1 MPTTGDETVLEAS
14 VEHIGTLP
22 SEVRR
27 NLDHVRDLDRQCA
40 ELVGQLR
47 RAEDAYVKRAEE
59 TVLGLGLGGRTG
71 TGTGTGTGDGTGTGS
86 RKRPRAGSGG
96 GGGGASASA
105 AAASTA
111 SSSIPTT
118 EELRGRI
125 MDPAELESLARLRRD
140 TLQLAEEKIVVAEQ
154 TRAAIEEASS
164 RIDADLARFEALLKG
179 SGAFE
184 VPSGAKPNDL
194 AAIQVLPNSTE
205 WILAKVI
212 SQDVE
217 TGTYQLADEDV
228 ESSKGEFEFGDVGVR
243 GVLAA
248 PSSPPPL
255 VFVRSFIRFV
265 LCRWF
270 VSLIS
275 LIPSC
280 WGSVPSLFASSRLS
294 SCPILPPPQQSS
306 QVYNLP
312 ESQVVVLGGVDRL
325 SRGDVIYA
333 VYPDTTSFYQA
344 AVSQPPKRTAS
355 GEPFVLV
362 QFKDDSD
369 EHGVTHDK
377 AVLLQHVMRVP
388 SSAL

>member
-71 TGTGTGTGDGTGTGS
+71 TGTGTGDGTGTGS

-105 AAASTA
+105 AAASSA

-248 PSSPPPL
+248 PSSPTPPPL
-255 VFVRSFIRFV
+255 CSFVRSFVSFVSLV
-265 LCRWF
+265 LCR
-270 VSLIS
+270 
-275 LIPSC
+275 
-280 WGSVPSLFASSRLS
+280 
-294 SCPILPPPQQSS
+294 
-306 QVYNLP
+306 
-312 ESQVVVLGGVDRL
+312 
-325 SRGDVIYA
+325 
-333 VYPDTTSFYQA
+333 
-344 AVSQPPKRTAS
+344 
-355 GEPFVLV
+355 
-362 QFKDDSD
+362 
-369 EHGVTHDK
+369 
-377 AVLLQHVMRVP
+377 
-388 SSAL
+388 

>member
-1 MPTTGDETVLEAS
+1 MPTTGDETVLEAF
-14 VEHIGTLP
+14 VEHTGILP
-22 SEVRR
+22 TEVRR

-59 TVLGLGLGGRTG
+59 TVLGLGLGGRSG
-71 TGTGTGTGDGTGTGS
+71 TGTGDGDGTGTGS

-105 AAASTA
+105 AAASSA

-248 PSSPPPL
+248 PSSPPPPL

-265 LCRWF
+265 CVVGLCR
-270 VSLIS
+270 
-275 LIPSC
+275 
-280 WGSVPSLFASSRLS
+280 
-294 SCPILPPPQQSS
+294 
-306 QVYNLP
+306 
-312 ESQVVVLGGVDRL
+312 
-325 SRGDVIYA
+325 
-333 VYPDTTSFYQA
+333 
-344 AVSQPPKRTAS
+344 
-355 GEPFVLV
+355 
-362 QFKDDSD
+362 
-369 EHGVTHDK
+369 
-377 AVLLQHVMRVP
+377 
-388 SSAL
+388 